1 MVLGIYGTGGSGR
14 ELEEMIVLHPEL
26 SDKWSELVF
35 IDDTKEAGLLRDH
48 KMMPFDS
55 FVKEYNPENAQV
67 TIAVGEPE
75 GRRFLHER
83 VVSNGYTLA
92 TVVSPKANISKYAT
106 LGNGVV
112 VKDNTLVSCEAVVSD
127 NVYIQENA
135 IIGHDVHVNENCQIS
150 VSVFIG
156 GRSVIEKNSY
166 LGASSSIREDTTIG
180 EGSIVSMGAVV
191 LKDVRPGKIAMGNPA
206 REIAE
211 NKDHKVFR

>member
-1 MVLGIYGTGGSGR
+1 MVLGIYGSGGSGR

-26 SDKWSELVF
+26 SERWEELVF
-35 IDDTKEAGLLRDH
+35 IDDTKDAGFLRNH
-48 KMMPFDS
+48 TMMPFDS
-55 FVKEYNPENAQV
+55 FVKEYAPETAQV

-92 TVVSPKANISKYAT
+92 TVISPKANISRYAT
-106 LGNGVV
+106 IGNGVV
-112 VKDNTLVSCEAVVSD
+112 IKGGTLVSSEAVVSD

-135 IIGHDVHVNENCQIS
+135 IIGHDVYINENCQIS

-156 GRSVIEKNSY
+156 GRSVIEKNTY

-180 EGSIVSMGAVV
+180 EGAIVSMGAVV
-191 LKDVRPGKIAMGNPA
+191 LKNVRPGRIAMGNPA

-211 NKDHKVFR
+211 NKNRKVFR